1 MTEAIFYTTNTAAII
16 GCLLLACSI
25 FFHGRQFGEDLL
37 LVRRYVAVILTGLAL
52 QRASTFTI
60 IWPEGIEVFASQ
72 PIILICIAFIV
83 LSMGGTALMGRHYQR
98 NFALWVLLLLLP
110 VVFLMVNAFMMSTGL
125 YNPLNDRNE
134 LLLFRSSTPSIFYGR
149 VFFVSFLLFFWLL
162 TICMLIEAYIHDRE
176 TRSKYL
182 LSEDADY
189 HNTEIHYI
197 IGWALLLIVGV
208 VPYIIPN
215 LWPHTLFNIM
225 LLTALLLSALG
236 YQRLIRV
243 LNARAD
249 GRMAHVL
256 ITRRV
261 PMLLNL
267 ETGGTTAWGTHIK
280 NNPFFA
286 GNPTLEDVA
295 QALDVE
301 NSDLSAYLV
310 TQETNL
316 SAWVS
321 DQRLRHA
328 AELITNSDHKIS
340 EIAFLCGY
348 NDLPTFTRA
357 FRRQYGVAPR
367 VFRNKS
373 TMKILFEK

>member
-1 MTEAIFYTTNTAAII
+1 MTEAIFYTTNTIAII
-16 GCLLLACSI
+16 GCLLLAWGV
-25 FFHGRQFGEDLL
+25 FFHGRQFGEDVLL
-37 LVRRYVAVILTGLAL
+37 LRRYVAVILTGLAL
-52 QRASTFTI
+52 QRISTFTI
-60 IWPEGIEVFASQ
+60 IWPEGIEVYASQ
-72 PIILICIAFIV
+72 PIILICITFIV
-83 LSMGGTALMGRHYQR
+83 LSMGGTALMDRHYQR

-125 YNPLNDRNE
+125 YNPLNDSNE
-134 LLLFRSSTPSIFYGR
+134 MLLFRSNTPSIFYGR

-162 TICMLIEAYIHDRE
+162 TICMLIEAYFHDRE
-176 TRSKYL
+176 IRSKRM
-182 LSEDADY
+182 LSEDAEY
-189 HNTEIHYI
+189 HNQEIRYI
-197 IGWALLLIVGV
+197 IGWALLLIIGV
-208 VPYIIPN
+208 IPYVIPN

-225 LLTALLLSALG
+225 LLTTLLLSALG
-236 YQRLIRV
+236 YQRLIRI

-261 PMLLNL
+261 PVLLNL
-267 ETGGTTAWGTHIK
+267 EMGGTTAWGTSIK
-280 NNPFFA
+280 TNPFFA
-286 GNPTLEDVA
+286 GNPTLDEVA

-301 NSDLSAYLV
+301 NEDLSAYLV

-328 AELITNSDHKIS
+328 AELITNSDRKIS
-340 EIAFLCGY
+340 EVAFLCGY

-357 FRRQYGVAPR
+357 FRRQFGVAPR

-373 TMKILFEK
+373 TLTYSYL